1 VWSEPMISSQLIST
15 VQHENFSPEKYCRK
29 EITKNY
35 KKFIPEKSILAS

>member
-1 VWSEPMISSQLIST
+1 MSLRLTSDSGST
-15 VQHENFSPEKYCRK
+15 VQHENFSPEKFCRK